1 MKPTLDKFV
10 ITPEGAKWLKIVA
23 AGAKRIAALS
33 VMLLI
38 ALNVNA
44 QTGQIQFEISPVT
57 TCSGAGICNPV
68 TEYRVYSQGST
79 VVLASS
85 NSTTTQ
91 PVPFQMDVGTEYC
104 FEATAFNG
112 LESARSQPVC
122 YTPTA
127 AQPDEPVII
136 NLNVSFAGN

>member
-1 MKPTLDKFV
+1 MKYVRNIVQSTKARLAIKALIV
-10 ITPEGAKWLKIVA
+10 LALLVSNGA
-23 AGAKRIAALS
+23 S
-33 VMLLI
+33 
-38 ALNVNA
+38 A

-57 TCSGAGICNPV
+57 TCSGAGICNSV

-79 VVLASS
+79 VALASS

-112 LESARSQPVC
+112 LESARSQSVC

-127 AQPDEPVII
+127 ARPDEPVII
-136 NLNVSFAGN
+136 NLNVTFSGN